1 MATSSA
7 RPETASP
14 GSTFE
19 PFVPASRS
27 PAELTVRALILGAI
41 LGLVFAASSVYLA
54 LKIGLT
60 VSASIP
66 IAVLS
71 VAFFR
76 TLGRSTILENNIV
89 QTTGSAG
96 ESIAAGIVFTLPA
109 ILLMGYDLS
118 IGKVAIV
125 AVVGAVMGTLLMIP
139 LRRALIVKE
148 HGVLT
153 YPEGTACAEVL
164 VAGEKGGLQAR
175 RLFQAFGIA
184 FTYKFMMSGL
194 KAWKEYPGWVSKGY
208 QGASISAE
216 VSPELLGVGYIIGP
230 RIAGY
235 LFSGGCLAYLVL
247 IPAIKLFGSGL
258 TKPIFAETKLIADM
272 SPGEVRANFVFYIGA
287 GAVASAGIIALIRAL
302 PTIFS
307 AFKSGFQDLRGSLGE
322 QAGRLRTDLDL
333 PVWVTLA
340 GAMGL
345 ALLLTALP
353 QLAVN
358 LLGAILIVVFGFFF
372 VVVSSR
378 ITGEIGVSANPVSG
392 MTIAALIGTTAIF
405 LLIGWTG
412 VDHRVGAI
420 SIAGVIAVAAS
431 NAGATSQDLKT
442 GFLVGATPK
451 RQQIGIIIGAVTSA
465 LAVGWTLTLLN
476 ASYTNI
482 VPEPHPGVV
491 LQASAPGAE
500 SRSVT
505 SLGERMQHAGRDYD
519 VVRVNLLTQGIQPG
533 KYLVDPGTHEVAFLV
548 DPGIGGRIRELDGRP
563 ITKLDSPKATI
574 MALVTDGILTQ
585 RLPWGL
591 VLIGVFLTL
600 SIELMGLQSLPIAVG
615 VYLPISTSASM
626 FAGGVVRWLVERRA
640 RGTAQSIAE
649 VESGPGVLFS
659 SGLIAGGALAGVA
672 IAGVAAALVKQAD
685 AAQVPAA
692 DYLAHLTGLSSAL
705 GAFAT
710 NDLVA
715 LAVFACLGAVLYRV
729 ASR

>member
-1 MATSSA
+1 MASLTRPSTP
-7 RPETASP
+7 PETAAH
-14 GSTFE
+14 T
-19 PFVPASRS
+19 PFVPPHQS
-27 PAELTVRALILGAI
+27 PAELTARALILGAI
-41 LGLVFAASSVYLA
+41 LGVVFAASSVYLA

-109 ILLMGYDLS
+109 ILLMGYDLTV
-118 IGKVAIV
+118 GKVAVI
-125 AVVGAVMGTLLMIP
+125 AVVGGLLGILLMIP

-148 HGVLT
+148 HGRLT

-164 VAGEKGGLQAR
+164 EAGERGGLQAK
-175 RLFQAFGIA
+175 RLFQAFGLA
-184 FTYKFMMSGL
+184 FAYKFLMAGL
-194 KAWKEYPGWVSKGY
+194 KVWKEYPGWVSRSY
-208 QGASISAE
+208 AGASISAE

-230 RIAGY
+230 RIAGN
-235 LFSGGCLAYLVL
+235 LFAGGCIAYLVL

-287 GAVASAGIIALIRAL
+287 GAVATAGIIALIRAL
-302 PTIFS
+302 PTIVA
-307 AFKSGFQDLRGSLGE
+307 AFRSGFQDLRGSIGD
-322 QAGRLRTDLDL
+322 AVARVRTDQDL
-333 PVWVTLA
+333 PIWVTLV
-340 GAMGL
+340 GAVAL
-345 ALLLTALP
+345 ALLLTVLP

-358 LLGAILIVVFGFFF
+358 LLGAVLIVIFGFFF
-372 VVVSSR
+372 VVVSAR
-378 ITGEIGVSANPVSG
+378 ITGEIGVSANPISG

-420 SIAGVIAVAAS
+420 SIAAVIAVAAG

-442 GFLVGATPK
+442 GFLVGATPR
-451 RQQIGIIIGAVTSA
+451 RQQLAIMVGAVTSA
-465 LAVGWTLTLLN
+465 MAIGWTLALLN
-476 ASYTNI
+476 NTYTNI
-482 VPEPHPGVV
+482 VPEQHAGVT
-491 LQASAPGAE
+491 LPAAAPGAAD
-500 SRSVT
+500 RSVT
-505 SLGERMQHAGRDYD
+505 ALGERMTYGGRAWD
-519 VVRVNLLTQGIQPG
+519 VVRVNLPIQGVLPG
-533 KYLVDPGTHEVAFLV
+533 KYLVEPATRQIGYLV
-548 DPGIGGRIRELDGRP
+548 DPGIGGRIREINGRP

-585 RLPWGL
+585 KLPWGL
-591 VLIGVFLTL
+591 VLIGVFLTF

-615 VYLPISTSASM
+615 VYLPVSTSSAM
-626 FAGGVVRWLVERRA
+626 FAGGVVRWLVERRT
-640 RGTAQSIAE
+640 RGSDRSLAE

-659 SGLIAGGALAGVA
+659 SGLIAGGALGGVA
-672 IAGVAAALVKQAD
+672 IAGVAAAMARRAE

-692 DYLAHLTGLSSAL
+692 DYLAYLAGLQNAL
-705 GAFAT
+705 GSVSQNDVIALLLFAG
-710 NDLVA
+710 
-715 LAVFACLGAVLYRV
+715 LAAVLYRV